1 MHAASDT
8 LKEWLYEWNKYHPDQ
23 PLYAIKADIHHYFQS
38 IDHAV
43 LKTEIRKVIKDAGVL
58 ALLDRIIDHNGNMP
72 DGVGIPVGNLT
83 SQLFANIYLDALDQF
98 IKHELGVLRVVQEQ
112 QETIEKQSRLI
123 ADLIATLESWEQTAG
138 YDGAE
143 LKERVKDL
151 QLRERQ
157 DL

>member
-1 MHAASDT
+1 MSET
-8 LKEWLYEWNKYHPDQ
+8 INKNN
-23 PLYAIKADIHHYFQS
+23 
-38 IDHAV
+38 
-43 LKTEIRKVIKDAGVL
+43 T
-58 ALLDRIIDHNGNMP
+58 
-72 DGVGIPVGNLT
+72 
-83 SQLFANIYLDALDQF
+83 QF
-98 IKHELGVLRVVQEQ
+98 KHSQ

-143 LKERVKDL
+143 LKERAENL

>member
-1 MHAASDT
+1 MK
-8 LKEWLYEWNKYHPDQ
+8 LE
-23 PLYAIKADIHHYFQS
+23 
-38 IDHAV
+38 
-43 LKTEIRKVIKDAGVL
+43 
-58 ALLDRIIDHNGNMP
+58 
-72 DGVGIPVGNLT
+72 
-83 SQLFANIYLDALDQF
+83 DALKQNPYDKTRGSKGAY
-98 IKHELGVLRVVQEQ
+98 IRYLRYTVDGWYSKKAAECRSEYMSSNLLRVVQEQ

-143 LKERVKDL
+143 LKERAKDL